1 MPEALRRALIV
12 AKLWETDARKEL
24 SVDTPMA
31 HQRTPSRAAADSG
44 VAVLPRCSVNRRI
57 FGLRP

>member
-12 AKLWETDARKEL
+12 AKLGETDARKAF

-31 HQRTPSRAAADSG
+31 HQGTPSRAGAGSG
-44 VAVLPRCSVNRRI
+44 VAALPRCSVNRRI